1 MHVDVCRARR
11 RGTEDLARALVLARI
26 VPISVGGEVLPTG
39 DEAHGQHHGGE
50 SERDGVDSELPAF
63 GQLLHLAILGVDIL
77 LASNHYRSL
86 FTALEL
92 TVSAA
97 DAGSVIRQR

>member
-1 MHVDVCRARR
+1 VN
-11 RGTEDLARALVLARI
+11 
-26 VPISVGGEVLPTG
+26 
-39 DEAHGQHHGGE
+39 
-50 SERDGVDSELPAF
+50 SELPAF

-97 DAGSVIRQR
+97 AARSVNRQREERTLATSFEALSRRADAAARA